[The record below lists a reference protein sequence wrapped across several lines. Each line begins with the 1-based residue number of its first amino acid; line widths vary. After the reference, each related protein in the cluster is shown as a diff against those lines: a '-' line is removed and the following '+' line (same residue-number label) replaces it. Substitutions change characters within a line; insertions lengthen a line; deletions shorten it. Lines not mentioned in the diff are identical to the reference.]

1 MEFDLVRA
9 FRRPVFEYAQAERG
23 ERASRIIFRGEFDDF
38 RAGVEFLF
46 HGYRILKGFDLV
58 KDFFNSS

>member
-1 MEFDLVRA
+1 MPDQRLNPMEFDLVRA

-38 RAGVEFLF
+38 CAGVVFLF
-46 HGYRILKGFDLV
+46 HG
-58 KDFFNSS
+58 